1 MDPELA
7 AQNQTIAGH
16 IRDYGW
22 HCLHVWPN
30 ADVQDAFAY
39 SIGFAESFGAP
50 EVLVFGLPRDK
61 AHAVLGVCADLLRA
75 GHVIQTGVVV
85 SEVLSGDY
93 CVVFRSLRDEW
104 RGEYLGT
111 AERYYGERSFGAV
124 VMFFP
129 DREHRF
135 PWQDGYAGPP
145 EDEALAIT
153 TVDPVSPSARPG
165 PTLK

>member
-1 MDPELA
+1 MDPKLA
-7 AQNQTIAGH
+7 AQNLTIAGH

-22 HCLHVWPN
+22 HCLHVWP
-30 ADVQDAFAY
+30 DEDGQQAFAY
-39 SIGFAESFGAP
+39 TIGFAESFGAP

-75 GHVIQTGVVV
+75 GHVIQTDV
-85 SEVLSGDY
+85 EVPDVLTGDY
-93 CVVFRSLRDEW
+93 RVVFRPLRDEC

-111 AERYYGERSFGAV
+111 AERYYGDQPFGAV

-153 TVDPVSPSARPG
+153 SVDQVAPSA
-165 PTLK
+165 

>member
-1 MDPELA
+1 MDPKLA

-22 HCLHVWPN
+22 HCLHVWP
-30 ADVQDAFAY
+30 DEEGQDAFTY

-50 EVLVFGLPRDK
+50 EVLVFGLPRDT

-75 GHVIQTGVVV
+75 GHAIQPGVEVG
-85 SEVLSGDY
+85 EVLDGGY
-93 CVVFRSLRDEW
+93 RVVFWPLRDEW

-111 AERYYGERSFGAV
+111 AERHYGDVPFGAV
-124 VMFFP
+124 VMFLP

-145 EDEALAIT
+145 ADEALAVAAI
-153 TVDPVSPSARPG
+153 DRGAPG
-165 PTLK
+165 A